1 MRRAHLP
8 SFLEK
13 LCWTLTGSATRHAQA
28 SGNAGG
34 SSSESDAAQG
44 CDPDDVDALE
54 LFCKPP
60 SYYYEDGYNS

>member
-8 SFLEK
+8 SLREK
-13 LCWTLTGSATRHAQA
+13 ICWTLTGSATRHAQGTLMEVRA
-28 SGNAGG
+28 RVKSGT
-34 SSSESDAAQG
+34 AQD

-60 SYYYEDGYNS
+60 SYYYEDGYM